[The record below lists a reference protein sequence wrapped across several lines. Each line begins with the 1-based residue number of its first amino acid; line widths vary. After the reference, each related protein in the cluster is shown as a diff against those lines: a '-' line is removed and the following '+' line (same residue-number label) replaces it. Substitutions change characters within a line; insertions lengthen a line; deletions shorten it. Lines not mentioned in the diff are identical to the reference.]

1 MVWHVSVLGELR
13 GSGHGVLRHE
23 ITHVCS
29 GDFLLVHVF
38 LTVSPSLLSILLLL
52 SEHMIIGLHVLE
64 LLVLLVS
71 HLILKKTTHPGNSFG
86 LLSIG
91 SFLILERLM
100 NALLLRLLILN
111 PILLNRIVKV
121 DAVAVVYKERKNC

>member
-1 MVWHVSVLGELR
+1 
-13 GSGHGVLRHE
+13 
-23 ITHVCS
+23 
-29 GDFLLVHVF
+29 
-38 LTVSPSLLSILLLL
+38 
-52 SEHMIIGLHVLE
+52 MIIGLHVLE

-71 HLILKKTTHPGNSFG
+71 HLILKKTTHPGNGFG

-100 NALLLRLLILN
+100 NALLLRLLILY